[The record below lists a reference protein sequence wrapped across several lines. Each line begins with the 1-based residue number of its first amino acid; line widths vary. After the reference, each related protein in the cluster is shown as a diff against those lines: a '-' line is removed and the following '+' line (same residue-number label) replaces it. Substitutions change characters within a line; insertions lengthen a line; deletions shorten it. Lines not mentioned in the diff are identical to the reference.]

1 MPPCWGLSI
10 LTDFLFCFICMRCEG
25 MVLTSIPLIRH
36 DAGYDINIRR
46 HNNLVGL
53 VKMRVDSFPFYV
65 SKSPN
70 PL

>member
-1 MPPCWGLSI
+1 
-10 LTDFLFCFICMRCEG
+10 

-36 DAGYDINIRR
+36 DAGYDINSRR

-65 SKSPN
+65 SRSPN